1 MKRSNRLVIL
11 VGVLLAVL
19 AFVGIVI
26 LLNQRPT
33 GTTPG
38 QQTTVQVMVAKEAI
52 AIGDPVTPDSVEPRQ
67 VNREAVVQTR
77 IPDASMLTGRP
88 ALVDIAAGQQLTQ
101 EAVGLV
107 GGVNSPVEQ
116 ALQPGEKAIA
126 FQVDRVT
133 GLDFLITAGDR
144 IDIVIAQDVTPIQ
157 QTADSIAEQD
167 TNPDAPPRYEAVTGL
182 SNVRTV
188 KTIIQDRRVLYVS
201 ATRIRATVTG
211 TPSASAAQGQPAAA
225 QIENV
230 IIVFAGNDQDAEL
243 IKFAQRDLGELGALT
258 AILRRTEDTEEEVED
273 PATLGVTLDILVD
286 EFGVPV
292 PDIIVLATQSPN
304 PRNR

>member
-26 LLNQRPT
+26 LLNGPRP
-33 GTTPG
+33 GGPG
-38 QQTTVQVMVAKEAI
+38 PAVVTVQVMVAKEAI
-52 AIGDPVTPDSVEPRQ
+52 AIGDPVTPDSVEPRP
-67 VNREAVVQTR
+67 VNADAVVQTR
-77 IPDASMLTGRP
+77 IPDASLLTGRP
-88 ALVDIAAGQQLTQ
+88 ALFPIAAGQQVTQ

-107 GGVNSPVEQ
+107 GVGINNVEDR
-116 ALQPGEKAIA
+116 LQPGEKAVA

-133 GLDFLITAGDR
+133 GLDFLIQAGDR

-157 QTADSIAEQD
+157 ETQESIDAREN
-167 TNPDAPPRYEAVTGL
+167 NPDQQPRYEAVTGL

-201 ATRIRATVTG
+201 ATRVRQVQTG

-230 IIVFAGNDQDAEL
+230 IIVFAGDDQDAEL